1 MSGPSDAQTP
11 AGPGRSPRRPAP
23 PSGLRGFLRWILVP
37 GILGALTGTLVI
49 LVPWTRYVL
58 VLTFVGSG
66 LAVILRVAGDRL
78 VEWAGPT
85 RGVAVLGAILFGSW
99 ILMAISPPRALR
111 GLGVGSIRPAPEPK
125 DPYALPPAGS
135 THALPGLQEP
145 AQPLDALQPL
155 RDLVTAAP
163 VYEPKPL
170 PEPPAD
176 GRRATPR
183 VTLRLSSS
191 RSSFGEGVVLI
202 AEVAGDSRAV
212 HGLVAFVVDGKVV
225 EQRTLRVQGVT
236 SQIEYRLAG
245 LAVGTHTFEANYLGS
260 RTFFAATSAPV
271 QHQVTARQSQER

>member
-1 MSGPSDAQTP
+1 MTGPSDAPTP
-11 AGPGRSPRRPAP
+11 AGPGRTPRRAAP
-23 PSGLRGFLRWILVP
+23 PVGVGAFLRWILIP

-49 LVPWTRYVL
+49 LVPWTRYL
-58 VLTFVGSG
+58 LILTFVCSG

-99 ILMAISPPRALR
+99 ILMAFNPPNALR
-111 GLGVGSIRPAPEPK
+111 GLGVSPIRPTREPK

-135 THALPGLQEP
+135 GGLIPGLQG
-145 AQPLDALQPL
+145 QGRPLDAVQPL
-155 RDLVTAAP
+155 KDLVTPAP
-163 VYEPKPL
+163 AFEPKP
-170 PEPPAD
+170 PPAPPAD

-191 RSSFGEGVVLI
+191 QSAFGEGVVLI

-212 HGLVAFVVDGKVV
+212 HGLVDFLADGTVV
-225 EQRTLRVQGVT
+225 EQRTLRVQGAT

-245 LAVGTHTFEANYLGS
+245 LAVGTHTLEARYLGS
-260 RTFFAATSAPV
+260 RAFFPAASDPV
-271 QHQVTARQSQER
+271 RHQVTPR